1 MILNLR
7 VITLGTNET
16 RQIIVTSREEPTERT
31 RINFDYAN
39 GPLFSFSFFLSSSS
53 VREATWTLTGAQ
65 LHRRIRERY
74 VWHARTNPIEANLKF

>member
-7 VITLGTNET
+7 VITLGTDET
-16 RQIIVTSREEPTERT
+16 HVELSLHPGQVPMGPDANQLRLRQW
-31 RINFDYAN
+31 A
-39 GPLFSFSFFLSSSS
+39 PLSLEFSS

-65 LHRRIRERY
+65 LHCRIRERY